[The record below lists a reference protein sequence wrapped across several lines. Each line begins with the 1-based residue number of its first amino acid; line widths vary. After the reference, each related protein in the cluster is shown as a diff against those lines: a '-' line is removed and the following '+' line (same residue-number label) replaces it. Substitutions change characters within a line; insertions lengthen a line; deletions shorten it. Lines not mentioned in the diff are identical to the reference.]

1 MNGVFSV
8 TIPLPDTATGWQG
21 NNVTGHIFRAPSTD
35 FGGVTLVGASYVDGA
50 SGGAGTAFSLQIE
63 NWGTAGTAIKSGA
76 AGTVAAAL
84 GGTGD
89 PFLAS
94 TPKNFTLSKPILGG
108 GEWLV
113 LRKAET
119 NSSDPTRG
127 VLVLQYVMGE

>member
-1 MNGVFSV
+1 MSDVFVV

-21 NNVTGHIFRAPSTD
+21 NNVTGHIFRAPPTG
-35 FGGVTLVGASYVDGA
+35 FGGVTLVAASYVDA
-50 SGGAGTAFSLQIE
+50 AAGGAGTAFALALE

-76 AGTVAAAL
+76 AGTVAAAI

-89 PFLAS
+89 PFVAS
-94 TPKNFTLSKPILGG
+94 TPKNFTLGNPVLAA

-113 LRKAET
+113 ARKTET